1 MLRLRC
7 VQRFPRPQ
15 YKGPVA
21 PIWSVRRGLASLK
34 PQSSLFAPLDT
45 FHERHIGPDDAET
58 NTMLRKLGYESMDA
72 FIAATVPPKIR
83 IPSSTVSNE
92 SIPVLSE
99 SQLQA
104 QAKALGGQN
113 QTFKSYI
120 GMGYH
125 NAVIPPVILRNV
137 CGPLYRPIGSDLNHS
152 Q

>member
-7 VQRFPRPQ
+7 VQRLSRPQ
-15 YKGPVA
+15 YKGAA

-34 PQSSLFAPLDT
+34 PPSSLFAPLDT

-58 NTMLRKLGYESMDA
+58 NAMLKKLGYDSMDA

-99 SQLQA
+99 SELQA

-137 CGPLYRPIGSDLNHS
+137 CCPALSSYR